1 MSTCPLGHAWHDE
14 AIVDNQ
20 AHRMAECS
28 NRGKCIEK
36 SQECECQLGFSGAAC
51 ERLDCPSILDEETSE
66 YHECNGKGVCV
77 TMEMMA
83 WGRRDSLGEPAP
95 VEYSYHAQ
103 TNKTNDQLWDAQ
115 MLTSCQCDTYWYE
128 NGLWTNNASDPH
140 GYDCTKLTCPTGDN
154 PNRPKANVTNYEEN
168 ERQSL
173 KVSIM

>member
-1 MSTCPLGHAWHDE
+1 
-14 AIVDNQ
+14 
-20 AHRMAECS
+20 
-28 NRGKCIEK
+28 
-36 SQECECQLGFSGAAC
+36 
-51 ERLDCPSILDEETSE
+51 
-66 YHECNGKGVCV
+66 
-77 TMEMMA
+77 MEMMA